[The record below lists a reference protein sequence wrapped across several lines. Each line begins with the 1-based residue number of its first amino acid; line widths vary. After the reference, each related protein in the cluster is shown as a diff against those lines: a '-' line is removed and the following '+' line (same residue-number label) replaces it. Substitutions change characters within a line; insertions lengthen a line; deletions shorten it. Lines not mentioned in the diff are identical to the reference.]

1 MKKRTISLLLAVVML
16 MAVLPMNMMAA
27 KKLEDVIFR
36 DSRGN
41 EVVIPGG
48 ADSCAVRVVEF
59 NHGTPWT
66 KDPLD
71 TDPAEILGAPDR
83 GNYSNG
89 KGISLGAGGTIVLD
103 FNYFITDGEGMDI
116 YVFEVGNDVEATKVE
131 VSADL
136 VNWIYVGDADG
147 AISGVDIHG
156 KVAEGAKFKY
166 VRLTDLKTYARG
178 SYPGADIDAVA
189 IMHARVPASGSTWAN
204 PELEKADL
212 LGLIPDCLE
221 DADLTKP
228 ITRAEFAAVSV
239 KTYEAIEGVKAKNPS
254 GNNPFT
260 DTVDMEVLKAFEL
273 GITKGTGDGTTFSP
287 NDLLNREQASTMLTR
302 VYKKTAIN
310 GWTIDKDNEFA
321 LEYAKPA
328 PFSDDA
334 KISDWAKDSVYF
346 MAANKIIQGSEGKFM
361 PKATTDAEVA
371 IGYAQATREQAILIA
386 VRMVENLK

>member
-27 KKLEDVIFR
+27 KKLEDVVFT

-41 EVVIPGG
+41 RVVIPGG
-48 ADSCAVRVVEF
+48 AKSCATKVIATDTGDR
-59 NHGTPWT
+59 WT
-66 KDPLD
+66 TDKVAMD
-71 TDPAEILGAPDR
+71 TASILGEPDYDEKADT
-83 GNYSNG
+83 NYYT
-89 KGISLGAGGTIVLD
+89 LGAFGSITLEFDI
-103 FNYFITDGEGMDI
+103 FITDGEGNDI
-116 YVFEVGNDVEATKVE
+116 YVFEIGPDVEATKVE

-136 VNWIYVGDADG
+136 KNWIYVGDANG
-147 AISGVDIHG
+147 SISGVDIHG
-156 KVAEGAKFKY
+156 KVEEGAKFKY
-166 VRLTDLKTYARG
+166 VRITDLEG
-178 SYPGADIDAVA
+178 IGNGWPGADIDTVVGLNVK
-189 IMHARVPASGSTWAN
+189 VPASGSTWAN

-260 DTVDMEVLKAFEL
+260 DTVDTEVLKAFEL

-321 LEYAKPA
+321 LEYAKPD